1 MTLSV
6 IIVPCLSDNY
16 AYILRCSETGATAL
30 VDAPDAAPILAELN
44 KQGWGLDQILITHHH
59 FDHIDGVEAIKAA
72 TGAQVVGAIAD
83 AHRLPSLD
91 SAVSDGDTITV
102 GNAKARILDVSGHTI
117 GHIAFW
123 FQADSMVFSA
133 DSLMALGCGR
143 LFEGTRPMMWETMQK
158 FIAMPV
164 ETLVYSGHEYTASNA
179 KFALTIE
186 PNNANLIARAADI
199 AKTRASG
206 GFTVP
211 ATIGLEIAT
220 NPFMRANNP
229 LVKQAIG
236 MADASDAAT
245 FGEIRT
251 RKDIF

>member
-30 VDAPDAAPILAELN
+30 IDAPEAAPILAALD
-44 KQGWGLDQILITHHH
+44 KQDWGLDQILITHHH
-59 FDHIDGVEAIKAA
+59 FDHIDGIEAIKAA
-72 TGAQVVGAIAD
+72 TGAQVVGAAAD

-91 SAVSDGDTITV
+91 SAVSDSDTITV
-102 GNAKARILDVSGHTI
+102 GNLKAQILDVSGHTI

-123 FQADSMVFSA
+123 FQANNMVFSA

-143 LFEGTRPMMWETMQK
+143 LFEGTLPMMWETMQK
-158 FIAMPV
+158 FIAMPA

-186 PNNANLIARAADI
+186 PNNTDLIARAADI
-199 AKTRASG
+199 AKTRASD

-251 RKDIF
+251 RKDNF